1 MPQVLILLAVIGFI
15 ILVTTRFKLH
25 LFLAL
30 LLASFLAAFAYHRI
44 PTVDIANVIGSG
56 FGNVLGYIGLVIL
69 LGTVIGI
76 ILERSGAAITMAETT
91 IRLLGERMPTLAIS
105 LIGYLVSIPVFCD
118 SGYIILN
125 SLKNSLA
132 DKLKVSNCAMS
143 VALATGLFA
152 THTLVPPTPG
162 PVAAAT
168 TLKLEHHLGTVIML
182 GLPVAAVAALVGW
195 CWSRKFTHIQLKND
209 AEDGTVEHGRELV
222 ERYGSLPGPARAFA
236 PILVP
241 IVLMG
246 LGSIVNLPDSPF
258 GDIPLLRQLFSF
270 LGQPMNALLVGLG
283 LACFLLRGPQ
293 KIAQLSKHMAA
304 GIKTAAPVL
313 MITGAGGALGEVL
326 KVSGVG
332 TLLSQ
337 ALSHPNIGL
346 FMPFLVSAALK
357 SAQGSSTVAMVAAST
372 IVAPLLYE
380 MGLDS
385 EMGRVLVVLA
395 IGAGAMTVSHVN
407 DSYFWVV
414 TQFSKMDVALGYR
427 TLTVATLL
435 QGISAMAVVALLG
448 LLLI

>member
-15 ILVTTRFKLH
+15 ILATTRLRLH

-30 LLASFLAAFAYHRI
+30 LLASFLAAFAYRI
-44 PTVDIANVIGSG
+44 PAADIADIIGRG

-91 IRLLGERMPTLAIS
+91 VRLLGERMPTLAIS
-105 LIGYLVSIPVFCD
+105 TIGYLVSIPVFCD

-162 PVAAAT
+162 PVAAAA
-168 TLKLEHHLGTVIML
+168 TLELGHNLGTVIML
-182 GLPVAAVAALVGW
+182 GLPVSAVAALVGW
-195 CWSRKFTHIQLKND
+195 RWSRQFTHFQLD
-209 AEDGTVEHGRELV
+209 IDDEDRTSEHCRELL
-222 ERYGSLPGPARAFA
+222 ERYGKLPGPASAFA
-236 PILVP
+236 PIVVP
-241 IVLMG
+241 IALMC
-246 LGSIVNLPDSPF
+246 LGSIINLTDGPLSE
-258 GDIPLLRQLFSF
+258 IPAVRPLGSF
-270 LGQPMNALLVGLG
+270 LGQPLNALLVGLG
-283 LACFLLRGPQ
+283 LACLLLRGPK
-293 KIAQLSKHMAA
+293 KIEQLSGHMTR
-304 GIKTAAPVL
+304 GIKAAAPVL
-313 MITGAGGALGEVL
+313 LITGAGGALGEVL
-326 KVSGVG
+326 TASGVG
-332 TLLSQ
+332 ALLSQ
-337 ALSHPNIGL
+337 ALSHTSMGL

-357 SAQGSSTVAMVAAST
+357 SAQGSSTVAMITAST
-372 IVAPLLYE
+372 LVSPLLYE

-385 EMGRVLVVLA
+385 EIARVLVVLA

-427 TLTVATLL
+427 TQTAATLL
-435 QGISAMAVVALLG
+435 QGMSAMAVVSLLG
-448 LLLI
+448 LYLI

>member
-1 MPQVLILLAVIGFI
+1 MPQLLILLAVIGFI
-15 ILVTTRFKLH
+15 ILVTTRCKLH

-30 LLASFLAAFAYHRI
+30 LLAAFVAAFAYRI
-44 PTVDIANVIGSG
+44 PAADIASVIGDG

-91 IRLLGERMPTLAIS
+91 VRLLGDRMPSLAIS
-105 LIGYLVSIPVFCD
+105 IIGYLVSIPVFCD

-132 DKLKVSNCAMS
+132 GKLKVSNCAMS

-168 TLKLEHHLGTVIML
+168 TLDLGHNLGTVIML
-182 GLPVAAVAALVGW
+182 GLLVSAVAALVGW
-195 CWSRKFTHIQLKND
+195 RWSQQFTHIQLEID
-209 AEDGTVEHGRELV
+209 REEETVEHCRELM
-222 ERYGSLPGPARAFA
+222 ERYGNLPGPARAFA
-236 PILVP
+236 PVLVP
-241 IVLMG
+241 IALMC
-246 LGSIVNLPDSPF
+246 LGSIVNLPVNPL
-258 GDIPLLRQLFSF
+258 GDFPMVRPLAGF
-270 LGQPMNALLVGLG
+270 LGQPLNALLVGLG
-283 LACFLLRGPQ
+283 LAWLLLLRGSK
-293 KIAQLSKHMAA
+293 KITQLSEHVTA
-304 GIKTAAPVL
+304 GIKAAAPVL
-313 MITGAGGALGEVL
+313 LITGAGGALGEVL

-332 TLLSQ
+332 TQLSEL
-337 ALSHPNIGL
+337 LSHPNVWL
-346 FMPFLVSAALK
+346 FMPFLVSAVLK
-357 SAQGSSTVAMVAAST
+357 SAQGSSTVAMVTTSAL
-372 IVAPLLYE
+372 VAPLLYE

-427 TLTVATLL
+427 ALTTATLL
-435 QGISAMAVVALLG
+435 QGMSAMAVVSLLG
-448 LLLI
+448 LYLI